1 MSYYYKYKFTS
12 PEGIYSIIKE
22 ELKSYFATGAIDDL
36 MFPTYLSKALNHLGK
51 SSYYIAEDLIYLDD
65 FKARLPDNFHAVREA
80 WLCTE
85 ISALPY
91 QTANSFYS
99 QATSQTT
106 IKVSPNTTN
115 EVCSNPSC
123 TGCGECMPELIQTVY
138 KTNNE
143 IARSFKKTYLL
154 RPGNINTKRNC
165 DLECANFNASGPDSY
180 DIHDNKIITNF
191 RSGTIYLIFYANE
204 YDDCQNQL
212 VPDNYFI
219 KEYVEKFLKFK
230 MFETL
235 CNQTNDE
242 TYNQLLLKKKEA
254 KEQSDEAFILAN
266 TEVKKQTPEQKLM
279 AIRAQNANFA
289 KKYELPTRSFKWW
302 RNVQ

>member
-12 PEGIYSIIKE
+12 PEGIYSIVSE
-22 ELKSYFATGAIDDL
+22 EMKSYMDTGAIDNL
-36 MFPTYLSKALNHLGK
+36 MWPTYLNKALNHLGK
-51 SSYYIAEDLIYLDD
+51 SSYYITEELLYMED
-65 FKARLPDNFHAVREA
+65 FQARLPDNFFSVREA
-80 WLCTE
+80 WLCAE
-85 ISALPY
+85 INALPY

-115 EVCSNPSC
+115 EVCANPSC

-154 RPGNINTKRNC
+154 KPGNISVKKHC
-165 DLECANFNASGPDSY
+165 DLECVNFNASGPDSF
-180 DIHDNKIITNF
+180 DIHDNKFITNF
-191 RSGTIYLIFYANE
+191 RNGTVYLVFYATE

-212 VPDNYFI
+212 VPDNHYI
-219 KEYVEKFLKFK
+219 KEYVEKFIKFK

-242 TYNQLLLKKKEA
+242 TYNQLREKKAEA
-254 KEQSDEAFILAN
+254 KLASDESFILAK
-266 TEVKKQTPEQKLM
+266 TEIMKQTVQQKLM
-279 AIRAQNANFA
+279 SIKRQNNSFQ
-289 KKYELPTRSFKWW
+289 KYELPTRSFKWW
-302 RNVQ
+302 TNVQ